1 MNNTFYI
8 DSPYLQH
15 YGVLGMKWGIRRY
28 QNPDGTLTRLG
39 RKRVRKA
46 MQQHDI
52 AMSKRDPQEKEREYK
67 KFRDIVTNMY
77 PAETADLIPKIEQA
91 ERLRKLSEVK
101 EEDKVMRGLQ
111 YAEKTAKI
119 LETSMS
125 ALKNTAEAVD
135 KFGSAK
141 KNFEQAR
148 QWTTKADE
156 AEYDLQQKKKTDAE
170 KAAGLLDTVKDL
182 ADGAKATKE
191 AVKAVADTAKGI
203 EEFTKTVSNNK
214 ESKAQKAERER
225 RMKSVPKSARKD
237 YQAEDNAIFRQ
248 LSQDSRNE
256 QKVFKTYT
264 NNYNTSSLNNQQ
276 SQKLESLIKDYERY
290 NYNPKKLK
298 PIRYS
303 SDFKINE
310 VFYVI
315 PKNSDMVHHGVLGM
329 KWGVRRYQ
337 NKDGSLTK
345 AGRRRYGIDSYRS
358 TKQYQNRLN
367 DLDTARGLIDRKIE
381 TRQQIKDKLISTKA
395 QADAYIDFDGG
406 TIGEK
411 VKSKLAGKA
420 IEQLDKSISEK
431 QVVKEKGA
439 QEMVE
444 IIEKLQQSGFKI
456 TTKPTIR
463 NVNSGADYVAN
474 LLAGPGAAAGLGYL
488 TLASIPIAGPVAA
501 PLAAGIVG
509 ASVLSASVYSL
520 GKNIQKGTKFK
531 VEGG

>member
-1 MNNTFYI
+1 
-8 DSPYLQH
+8 
-15 YGVLGMKWGIRRY
+15 
-28 QNPDGTLTRLG
+28 
-39 RKRVRKA
+39 
-46 MQQHDI
+46 
-52 AMSKRDPQEKEREYK
+52 
-67 KFRDIVTNMY
+67 
-77 PAETADLIPKIEQA
+77 
-91 ERLRKLSEVK
+91 
-101 EEDKVMRGLQ
+101 
-111 YAEKTAKI
+111 
-119 LETSMS
+119 
-125 ALKNTAEAVD
+125 
-135 KFGSAK
+135 
-141 KNFEQAR
+141 
-148 QWTTKADE
+148 
-156 AEYDLQQKKKTDAE
+156 
-170 KAAGLLDTVKDL
+170 
-182 ADGAKATKE
+182 
-191 AVKAVADTAKGI
+191 
-203 EEFTKTVSNNK
+203 
-214 ESKAQKAERER
+214 
-225 RMKSVPKSARKD
+225 
-237 YQAEDNAIFRQ
+237 
-248 LSQDSRNE
+248 
-256 QKVFKTYT
+256 
-264 NNYNTSSLNNQQ
+264 
-276 SQKLESLIKDYERY
+276 
-290 NYNPKKLK
+290 
-298 PIRYS
+298 
-303 SDFKINE
+303 
-310 VFYVI
+310 
-315 PKNSDMVHHGVLGM
+315 MVHHGVLGM
-329 KWGVRRYQ
+329 KWGVRLYQ

-395 QADAYIDFDGG
+395 RADAYIDFDGG

-501 PLAAGIVG
+501 PLVAGIVG

-520 GKNIQKGTKFK
+520 GKNVQKGIKFK

>member
-1 MNNTFYI
+1 MNNTFNV
-8 DSPYLQH
+8 DSPYIAH

-28 QNPDGTLTRLG
+28 QNPDGTLTAAG
-39 RKRVRKA
+39 RRRVKRA
-46 MQQHDI
+46 MQQHDT
-52 AMSKRDPQEKEREYK
+52 AMSVRDPRDRDREYK

-77 PAETADLIPKIEQA
+77 PAEVADLIPKVEQA
-91 ERLRKLSEVK
+91 EALRKLSEVK
-101 EEDKVMRGLQ
+101 EEDKVMKGLQ
-111 YAEKTAKI
+111 YAEKVANI
-119 LETSMS
+119 TSASMT
-125 ALKNTAEAVD
+125 ALKTTAEAID

-141 KNFEQAR
+141 KNFEIAR
-148 QWTTKADE
+148 EKSTAADK
-156 AEYDLQQKKKTDAE
+156 AEYDFDQQKKKDKEGSVLGGIKDAVE
-170 KAAGLLDTVKDL
+170 GVQKTVQ
-182 ADGAKATKE
+182 
-191 AVKAVADTAKGI
+191 GI
-203 EEFTKTVSNNK
+203 EEFKTVK
-214 ESKAQKAERER
+214 EQIHQESKAQKAERLR
-225 RMKSVPKSARKD
+225 RQKSVPKSARRD
-237 YQAEDNAIFRQ
+237 YQAEDKAIFDK
-248 LSQDSRNE
+248 LSSNRRNVE
-256 QKVFKTYT
+256 ELLNV
-264 NNYNTSSLNNQQ
+264 YNKQSYVNPSISTPQADKLKALLNDTQ
-276 SQKLESLIKDYERY
+276 SY
-290 NYNPKKLK
+290 NYMPKKLK
-298 PIRYS
+298 PIRHS
-303 SDFKINE
+303 SDFKMNGN
-310 VFYVI
+310 FYVI
-315 PKNSDMVHHGVLGM
+315 PKDSDMVHHGILGM

-345 AGRRRYGIDSYRS
+345 AGRRRYGIDTYRS

-395 QADAYIDFDGG
+395 KADAYIDFDGG

-444 IIEKLQQSGFKI
+444 IIEKLQQSGFKV